1 MSEYKITVHKM
12 RNVFKPRWWQ
22 LRRRYHIW
30 KANRHREK
38 MLSKMS
44 PEGRAMLSD
53 LEKEIERKILFG
65 DEANISREKHGL

>member
-1 MSEYKITVHKM
+1 MSEYQIKVTKM

-30 KANRHREK
+30 KTRRYRQKQLDK
-38 MLSKMS
+38 MT
-44 PEGRAMLSD
+44 PEARQMLED

-65 DEANISREKHGL
+65 EGEN